1 MEWNLAGWVMLSLS
15 LLLLLSG
22 AGLWLFAQKE
32 HRAGAAARRYL
43 VDRLELLQK
52 DLERAAEDL
61 RVLTEAVRRK
71 GLLDEDDIAA
81 LRREIIERP
90 RQRQAE
96 QAELLRAAPPAKSDQ
111 VVLPDSP
118 ETLH

>member
-1 MEWNLAGWVMLSLS
+1 MEWNLVGWVMLSVSVLA
-15 LLLLLSG
+15 LLSG
-22 AGLWLFAQKE
+22 AGLWLIALGE
-32 HRAGAAARRYL
+32 RRAGAAARRYL

-52 DLERAAEDL
+52 DLERSVEDV
-61 RVLTEAVRRK
+61 RVLTEALRRK

-81 LRREIIERP
+81 LRRDIIERP
-90 RQRQAE
+90 RQWQAE
-96 QAELLRAAPPAKSDQ
+96 QAELLRATPPAKSDQ